1 MTTIWELDFYS
12 RPIVDENKK
21 KIWEVLICESSLNV
35 NGSGEEIFRYSQYCS
50 NQEVNSVWLGN
61 AIKEAMAKSGQTPQ
75 KIRFFRTQ
83 MNNMITKACK
93 DLGMAS
99 AASRRTFNL
108 NQWLAKRM
116 EEVYPN
122 HPGYTP
128 AGANPSVLMPN
139 PTPQTLPE
147 ALLAEKWAFVSLE
160 AAAFAEMPEW
170 EIGFQEAF
178 PLKNFGVNPDT
189 SIPGMIFFSSRALP
203 LAAWISG
210 LELASMKF
218 ESPPLANLLLETG
231 VNDSWILANIKD
243 SRTIA
248 EAQGFEDAKQK
259 ANGVHFLAVQSDPQA
274 ESFAGFWLLQDVS
287 PI

>member
-12 RPIVDENKK
+12 RPIVDENNRKV
-21 KIWEVLICESSLNV
+21 WEVLICETSLNI
-35 NGSGEEIFRYSQYCS
+35 NGSEEEIFRYSQYCS

-83 MNNMITKACK
+83 MNNMISKACK
-93 DLGMAS
+93 DLGIAF
-99 AASRRTFNL
+99 APSRRTFNL
-108 NQWLAKRM
+108 NQWLAERM
-116 EEVYPN
+116 QEVYPN

-128 AGANPSVLMPN
+128 AGSNPSVLVPS
-139 PTPQTLPE
+139 PPPQNLPE
-147 ALLAEKWAFVSLE
+147 ALLAEKWAFVTLE

-170 EIGFQEAF
+170 KIGFQEAF
-178 PLKNFGVNPDT
+178 PLKNRGVTPDT
-189 SIPGMIFFSSRALP
+189 RIPGMIFFSSRALP

-210 LELASMKF
+210 LELISVKF
-218 ESPPLANLLLETG
+218 ESLPQTSLLLETG
-231 VNDSWILANIKD
+231 VNDSWILANMKD
-243 SRTIA
+243 AATIA
-248 EAQGFEDAKQK
+248 EAQGFETAKQK

-287 PI
+287 TI

>member
-35 NGSGEEIFRYSQYCS
+35 SDSGEEIFRYSQYCS
-50 NQEVNSVWLGN
+50 NQEVNSVTLGN

-93 DLGMAS
+93 DLGIPS
-99 AASRRTFNL
+99 APSRRTFNL
-108 NQWLAKRM
+108 NQWLALRM

-128 AGANPSVLMPN
+128 AGGNPSVLMPN
-139 PTPQTLPE
+139 VAPQNLPDP
-147 ALLAEKWAFVSLE
+147 LMPEKWAFVSLE

-178 PLKNFGVNPDT
+178 PLKNCGVNPDT

-210 LELASMKF
+210 LELGSLKF
-218 ESPPLANLLLETG
+218 ESLPLANLLLETG

-248 EAQGFEDAKQK
+248 EAQGFEQAKQK
-259 ANGVHFLAVQSDPQA
+259 ANGVHFLAVQTDPQA

>member
-12 RPIVDENKK
+12 RPILDENKK
-21 KIWEVLICESSLNV
+21 KIWEVLICESSLNI
-35 NGSGEEIFRYSQYCS
+35 NDSGEEKFRYSQYCS
-50 NQEVNSVWLGN
+50 NQEVNSVTLGN

-83 MNNMITKACK
+83 MNNMITKAGK
-93 DLGMAS
+93 DLGIPCAP
-99 AASRRTFNL
+99 SRRTFNL

-116 EEVYPN
+116 EEVYPS

-128 AGANPSVLMPN
+128 VGANSSVLMPN
-139 PTPQTLPE
+139 PTPQTLPD

-210 LELASMKF
+210 LELTSLKF
-218 ESPPLANLLLETG
+218 EALPLANLLLETG

-243 SRTIA
+243 AATIA
-248 EAQGFEDAKQK
+248 EAQGFEAAKQK

-274 ESFAGFWLLQDVS
+274 ESFAGFWLLQDMS

>member
-21 KIWEVLICESSLNV
+21 KIWEVLICESSLDV
-35 NGSGEEIFRYSQYCS
+35 KESGEDIFRYSQFCS
-50 NQEVNSVWLGN
+50 NQEVNSVWLVN

-83 MNNMITKACK
+83 MNNMISKACK
-93 DLGMAS
+93 DLEILS
-99 AASRRTFNL
+99 APSRRTFNL

-116 EEVYPN
+116 EEVYPTDA
-122 HPGYTP
+122 GYTP
-128 AGANPSVLMPN
+128 SGANPSVLMPSGD
-139 PTPQTLPE
+139 PQNLPE

-178 PLKNFGVNPDT
+178 PLKDRGVNPDT
-189 SIPGMIFFSSRALP
+189 RIPGMIFFSSRALP

-210 LELASMKF
+210 LELASLKF
-218 ESPPLANLLLETG
+218 ESVPQASLLLETG
-231 VNDSWILANIKD
+231 VNDSWILANIKGAE
-243 SRTIA
+243 TIA
-248 EAQGFEDAKQK
+248 EAQGFERAKQK
-259 ANGVHFLAVQSDPQA
+259 ANGVHFLAVQTDPQA
-274 ESFAGFWLLQDVS
+274 ESFAGFWLLQE
-287 PI
+287 

>member
-21 KIWEVLICESSLNV
+21 KVWEVLICESSLDV
-35 NGSGEEIFRYSQYCS
+35 NQSGEDIFRYSQYCS

-61 AIKEAMAKSGQTPQ
+61 AIKEAMEKSGQTPQ

-83 MNNMITKACK
+83 MNNMISKACK
-93 DLGMAS
+93 DLEISS
-99 AASRRTFNL
+99 APSRRTFNL

-116 EEVYPN
+116 AEVYST

-128 AGANPSVLMPN
+128 ATTNPSVLMPSGE
-139 PTPQTLPE
+139 PQNLPE
-147 ALLAEKWAFVSLE
+147 ALLAEKWAFVTLE

-178 PLKNFGVNPDT
+178 PLKSRGVNPDT
-189 SIPGMIFFSSRALP
+189 RIPGMIFFSSRALP

-210 LELASMKF
+210 LELASLKF
-218 ESPPLANLLLETG
+218 ESLPQTSLLLETG

-243 SRTIA
+243 AGTIA
-248 EAQGFEDAKQK
+248 EAQNFEAAKQK
-259 ANGVHFLAVQSDPQA
+259 ANGVHFLAVQTDPQA
-274 ESFAGFWLLQDVS
+274 ESFAGFWLLQES
-287 PI
+287 GSI